1 MPETPIQRLQGLLRE
16 MFQFDSADL
25 DFGIYRLL
33 HLKRREIEAFLS
45 EQLPRQVDEAFA
57 SLAGQERAALQGEVE
72 ALAEQIKE
80 QIAPDALSPT
90 GEVREQYRASTIK
103 VVKGLVDAYEEKR
116 RRLQAAEA
124 TEARQAEVFN
134 HLYNFFARYYEDGD
148 FIPRRRYGAAESY
161 AVPYDGQEVF
171 FHWATRD
178 MHYVKTAETLK
189 DYAFTVEAL
198 GGPFRVRFVLVEAS
212 VPKDNVKGE
221 RRFFFPRPDLAAFDE
236 AAREFHL
243 PFEYRPPTEK
253 EADKYGVNAKA
264 QEAVSAEAVE
274 PILEAVGDETL
285 RATLAADQRTEQ
297 EKADDKPELPLI
309 LKRLRH
315 FTKKQTSDFFIH
327 KDLRG
332 FLRRELEFY
341 IKDQVLNLADIEGDF
356 DAKRRMIRVLR
367 RLGED
372 LIEFLSQI
380 EDAQKRLFEKK
391 KFIIETQ
398 YCITVGN
405 IPEEFC
411 GEIAACDA
419 QWAEWKALFH
429 IDEEEKT
436 LFNSRARTK
445 KTRRVA
451 FLKAHPTLVLDTR
464 HFDQGFVDRLL
475 ASFDDLDEITDGL
488 LVHGENYQALCLLV
502 ARYFQQADFVYI
514 DPPYNTDATPII
526 YKNDYKESCWLSLLA
541 TRLAVGSRFQA
552 KEAALC
558 IAIDDTELD
567 RLGFLIRLV
576 FFGHELFRVVVNHY
590 PGSGTGRSNV
600 TRTHEYAIFV
610 VPPALDLLR
619 GEPVQ
624 SGERERNF
632 RRSGTGENNYRVGR
646 PNSFYAV
653 LVEPDT
659 RRIVAVEPPPVG
671 AKYPRAKTKEG
682 YIRIYPIGEDGSERV
697 WTLSYEGAQDAI
709 ARGLLRCTENFV
721 VNRVYTDEERRNLLP
736 SVWTE
741 TRFSA
746 VAYGTNLLTDLFGT
760 SDLFSYPKSLFTV
773 DFAVEAA
780 THANL
785 NGLVLDYFAGSG
797 TTGHAVIYRNR
808 NDGGKR
814 KFILVEMADY
824 FDTVL
829 LPRIKKVTFTPE
841 WKDGK
846 PKRMATAEEAERSP
860 RIVKCVRLESYED
873 ALHNLAADGTQE
885 RAREREGAVKEVVGE
900 DEYRLKYLVRLPL
913 EAAETMLSVGQLE
926 HPFDY
931 TLEILTDQGPR
942 RRAVD
947 LVETFN
953 YLYGLRVRQ
962 LDTWINPNDKS
973 QRDPGGRRYRVVR
986 ATDRDERRRILVIW
1000 RDMTGLD
1007 PARERAFLEE
1017 KIEAEAQAYDEVL
1030 INGDSAV
1037 PGAASLDGLFKRL
1050 MMAGE
1055 GQAP

>member
-57 SLAGQERAALQGEVE
+57 SVAGQERAALQGEVE

-148 FIPRRRYGAAESY
+148 FIPRYRYGAAESY

-198 GGPFRVRFVLVEAS
+198 GGPYRLRFVLVEAS

-264 QEAVSAEAVE
+264 QEAISAEAVE

-405 IPEEFC
+405 IPEEFY
-411 GEIAACDA
+411 GEIAACDT
-419 QWAEWKALFH
+419 QWAEWRDLFH

-445 KTRRVA
+445 KARRVA
-451 FLKAHPTLVLDTR
+451 FLKAHPTLVLDTK
-464 HFDQGFVDRLL
+464 HFDRDFVDRLL

-488 LVHGENYQALCLLV
+488 LVHGENYQALNLLLEKYRGRV
-502 ARYFQQADFVYI
+502 RCTYI
-514 DPPYNTDATPII
+514 DPPFNTDDSQFSFKDTYRNAT
-526 YKNDYKESCWLSLLA
+526 WVSLL
-541 TRLAVGSRFQA
+541 S
-552 KEAALC
+552 E
-558 IAIDDTELD
+558 
-567 RLGFLIRLV
+567 RLGAGVAFLTADGTTYVHLDHNSNFYGRLILDGTFGRQCLLNEVVWRIGWVSGYKTDADRYVRNHETIFVYGRHPQPYFDKDKARIPYKAFDQKTISGPVDEIKRVWGLGGVSPLRLKLV
-576 FFGHELFRVVVNHY
+576 FKDSSNSVYKIGLTAKDGAYNIEDTWNCNEYEDLHSNKIKRNAAEYTPR
-590 PGSGTGRSNV
+590 GSEITQKP
-600 TRTHEYAIFV
+600 EQ
-610 VPPALDLLR
+610 LLR
-619 GEPVQ
+619 RVIEV
-624 SGERERNF
+624 SSKRN
-632 RRSGTGENNYRVGR
+632 
-646 PNSFYAV
+646 
-653 LVEPDT
+653 D
-659 RRIVAVEPPPVG
+659 I
-671 AKYPRAKTKEG
+671 
-682 YIRIYPIGEDGSERV
+682 
-697 WTLSYEGAQDAI
+697 
-709 ARGLLRCTENFV
+709 
-721 VNRVYTDEERRNLLP
+721 
-736 SVWTE
+736 
-741 TRFSA
+741 
-746 VAYGTNLLTDLFGT
+746 
-760 SDLFSYPKSLFTV
+760 
-773 DFAVEAA
+773 
-780 THANL
+780 
-785 NGLVLDYFAGSG
+785 VLDYFAGSG
-797 TTGHAVIYRNR
+797 TTPAVAKKLERR
-808 NDGGKR
+808 
-814 KFILVEMADY
+814 FVAVEMGTY
-824 FDTVL
+824 FDSDMLWRMKQVL
-829 LPRIKKVTFTPE
+829 FGRQVGISKQVGHEGGGMFKY
-841 WKDGK
+841 
-846 PKRMATAEEAERSP
+846 
-860 RIVKCVRLESYED
+860 IRLESYED

-913 EAAETMLSVGQLE
+913 EATGAPVRLHPGNPDRPRSAAAGGGPGRNLQL
-926 HPFDY
+926 P
-931 TLEILTDQGPR
+931 
-942 RRAVD
+942 
-947 LVETFN
+947 
-953 YLYGLRVRQ
+953 VR
-962 LDTWINPNDKS
+962 
-973 QRDPGGRRYRVVR
+973 
-986 ATDRDERRRILVIW
+986 
-1000 RDMTGLD
+1000 
-1007 PARERAFLEE
+1007 PAR
-1017 KIEAEAQAYDEVL
+1017 
-1030 INGDSAV
+1030 
-1037 PGAASLDGLFKRL
+1037 AATGHVDQS
-1050 MMAGE
+1050 E
-1055 GQAP
+1055 